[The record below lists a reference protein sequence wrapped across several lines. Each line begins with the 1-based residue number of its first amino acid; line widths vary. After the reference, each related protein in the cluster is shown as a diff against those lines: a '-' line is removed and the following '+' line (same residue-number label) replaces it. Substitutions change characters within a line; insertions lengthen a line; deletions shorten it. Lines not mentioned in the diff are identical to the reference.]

1 VHRHERLISYSL
13 LTAIGALTSLHIAG
27 MIAPD
32 GALKDLAVNW
42 IYYVVILGS
51 GIVVLARAALVKRD
65 RLAWTLIGVGACSSG
80 VAEIVYTLAYA
91 DLKHPPYPSIA
102 DALWLAYYPFIAA
115 GVLVLA
121 RRVVGRVG
129 LSLGLDGAIAALG
142 AAALAAAFLGPS
154 FVGYRHTDTIELAVN
169 LAYPIGDMVLLGGI
183 AGAAVVIGW
192 RRDFVFLGLGLLAT
206 VVADLIYV
214 HQEATT
220 GYVEGTILDAGWT
233 VSAALLAIAAWQRV
247 RATQLKPEMQMRSI
261 ALPALMAL
269 IAVGLTFYDHFHRLP
284 DIAVVLAAATLVLA
298 LVRLLFAFV
307 ENGRLLRTERTH
319 ALTDALTGIGNRR
332 LLLDDHDRAV
342 TEALDTQR
350 EYVLA
355 IFDLDGFKSYNDNF
369 GHAAGDHLLRRM
381 GIELAAAVDGRGRA
395 YRLGGDEFCVLAP
408 IRPQRPASLLAA
420 ARAALSEDG
429 EGFSI
434 TASLGAAQI
443 PGESRTPEDAL
454 RLADRRLYAEKG
466 RSPRS
471 FERQARDLLLG
482 VLREREP
489 GLEAH
494 MEGVGA
500 LAAELARRRE
510 VTGEE
515 LELIGRAADLHDI
528 GKMAIPDEI
537 LSKPGPLD
545 AAEWELMRTH
555 TLIGERMLGSSPALA
570 PVAKL
575 VRSSHERWDGNGY
588 PDGLAGEDIPL
599 GARII
604 SICDAFEAMV
614 ERRPYREPLSVDEAL
629 AELRRSAGSQF
640 DPDLVELFTEIMRS
654 RRVSQTCYKVDSP
667 RDASRL

>member
-1 VHRHERLISYSL
+1 VDRRERLLSYGL
-13 LTAIGALTSLHIAG
+13 LGGIGALTLLHIAG
-27 MIAPD
+27 MAVRPS
-32 GALKDLAVNW
+32 GLNDLATNW

-51 GIVVLARAALVKRD
+51 GVIVLIRAALVRRD

-91 DLKHPPYPSIA
+91 ELKHPPYPSIA

-121 RRVVGRVG
+121 RRVVGKVG
-129 LSLGLDGAIAALG
+129 LSLALDGAIAAIG

-169 LAYPIGDMVLLGGI
+169 LAYPLGDMLLLGGI
-183 AGAAVVIGW
+183 AGAAVLIGW
-192 RRDFVFLGLGLLAT
+192 RRDFVFLALGLVAT
-206 VVADLIYV
+206 VLADLIYV

-220 GYVEGTILDAGWT
+220 GYVAGTMIDIGWT
-233 VSAALLAIAAWQRV
+233 VSAALIAFAAWQPV
-247 RATQLKPEMQMRSI
+247 RADARRPLSHARSI
-261 ALPALMAL
+261 ALPMLIALC
-269 IAVGLTFYDHFHRLP
+269 AVGLTAYDHFHRLP
-284 DIAVVLAAATLVLA
+284 DIALVMASTTLFLA
-298 LVRLLFAFV
+298 LVRLLLAFA

-332 LLLDDHDRAV
+332 LLMGDLDRAV
-342 TEALDTQR
+342 AEALETPR
-350 EYVLA
+350 EHVLA
-355 IFDLDGFKSYNDNF
+355 IFDLDGFKSYNDTF

-408 IRPQRPASLLAA
+408 IRPQKPASLLAA

-443 PGESRTPEDAL
+443 PGEARTPEEAL

-471 FERQARDLLLG
+471 FEKQARDLLLG

-489 GLEAH
+489 RLEAH

-500 LAAELARRRE
+500 LAAELARRRGI
-510 VTGEE
+510 TGEE
-515 LELIGRAADLHDI
+515 RELISRAADLHDI
-528 GKMAIPDEI
+528 GKMAIPDAI
-537 LSKPGPLD
+537 LNKPGPLD
-545 AAEWELMRTH
+545 PAEWDLMRTH

-570 PVAKL
+570 PVATL
-575 VRSSHERWDGNGY
+575 VRSSHERWDGDGY
-588 PDGLAGEDIPL
+588 PDELAGEEIPL
-599 GARII
+599 GSRII

-614 ERRPYREPLSVDEAL
+614 ERRPYREPLSVEAAL

-640 DPDLVELFTEIMRS
+640 DPELVELFVEII
-654 RRVSQTCYKVDSP
+654 SQ
-667 RDASRL
+667 RDPATVVPA